1 MRAAVLTAL
10 AILAGLALASLPF
23 VHFMS
28 GHGPH
33 HEEASHASQL
43 H

>member
-1 MRAAVLTAL
+1 VRSALLTAAAVLV
-10 AILAGLALASLPF
+10 GLALASLPF

-33 HEEASHASQL
+33 HEEAVHAT
-43 H
+43 HAH